1 MFLEHMTEARGEA
14 VHVCARILLIATNF
28 LSTLVLHSVLL
39 NIIFNHLHM
48 MAQKCTPVNK
58 MGLISL
64 IDLVMSAKN
73 KCTLK

>member
-1 MFLEHMTEARGEA
+1 MGCLASKYVLIPRKCANENFFL
-14 VHVCARILLIATNF
+14 VIATNF
-28 LSTLVLHSVLL
+28 LSTLVLHGVLL

-64 IDLVMSAKN
+64 IDLVMSVGV
-73 KCTLK
+73 